1 MKRFMLRV
9 FGGPN
14 VIDEVVEA
22 ETHTLENG
30 AIIFWVKNQDDVW
43 AQVAVYPAS
52 CTAIYRFEDINPA
65 AEAKAQITGMPVNIT
80 ADVQKVIQEIQA
92 ESKPAGK
99 RNTKK

>member
-1 MKRFMLRV
+1 MLRV

-30 AIIFWVKNQDDVW
+30 AIIFWVKNQDDIW

-80 ADVQKVIQEIQA
+80 ADVTKVIQEIQA

-99 RNTKK
+99 RSTKK

>member
-14 VIDEVVEA
+14 VVDEIVEA

-30 AIIFWVKNQDDVW
+30 MIIFWVKNEDEVW
-43 AQVAVYPAS
+43 AQIAMYPSS
-52 CTAIYRFEDINPA
+52 CTAIVRFEDVNPV
-65 AEAKAQITGMPVNIT
+65 AETTAQMSNMPENIT
-80 ADVQKVIQEIQA
+80 AYVQKLITEIQS
-92 ESKPAGK
+92 ETKR

>member
-14 VIDEVVEA
+14 VVDELIEA
-22 ETHTLENG
+22 EAHTLENG
-30 AIIFWVKNQDDVW
+30 MIIFWVKNTEDVW
-43 AQVAVYPAS
+43 AQVAIYPAS
-52 CTAIYRFEDINPA
+52 CTAITRFEDINPI
-65 AEAKAQITGMPVNIT
+65 AETTAQMTNMPINIT
-80 ADVQKVIQEIQA
+80 ADVQKLIQEIKD